1 VRLDRRQ
8 DLFGPPALD
17 EFGGSANL
25 ISGVELLVADVAAAW
40 PVGHVHATIQLPP
53 HEIAS
58 DVEARV
64 KESIDRYCDRRIADL
79 EHRRTA
85 LRQEGLSALVLS
97 IPLLLLALLLTAA
110 VTHSGLSSFWRSF
123 LADGVLLVLSWVAL
137 WYPLDTL
144 LWYGRPLTR
153 EIRVLRVM
161 RRMDLEVSAAS

>member
-1 VRLDRRQ
+1 VQLNRRR

-25 ISGVELLVADVAAAW
+25 ISGVEQLVADVAAAW
-40 PVGHVHATIQLPP
+40 PVGHIHTTIQLRP
-53 HEIAS
+53 HEITS
-58 DVEARV
+58 DVEARI

-79 EHRRTA
+79 EHRRAA

-97 IPLLLLALLLTAA
+97 VPLLAVALLLTAA

-153 EIRVLRVM
+153 EIRVLRAIGH
-161 RRMDLEVSAAS
+161 MDLAVCAVT